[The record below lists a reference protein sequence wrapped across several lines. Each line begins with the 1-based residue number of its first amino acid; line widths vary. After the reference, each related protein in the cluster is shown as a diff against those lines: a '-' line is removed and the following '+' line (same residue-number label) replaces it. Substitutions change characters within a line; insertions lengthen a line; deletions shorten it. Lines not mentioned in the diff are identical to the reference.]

1 MSVVERQL
9 AEKYD
14 SIAPLLDE
22 RQRRRWL
29 GIEARALG
37 RGGVSAVA
45 RATGASRT
53 TVTAAVGEV
62 AGGGRIRRQGGY
74 AERER
79 VVHAANGTTPSNPN
93 NVHVIYAQVLSG
105 LARKF
110 VGGHATR
117 G

>member
-1 MSVVERQL
+1 VSVAVERQL
-9 AEKYD
+9 AEKYE

-53 TVTAAVGEV
+53 TVTAAVAEL
-62 AGGGRIRRQGGY
+62 AGARIRRQGGY

-79 VVHAANGTTPSNPN
+79 VVHGC
-93 NVHVIYAQVLSG
+93 
-105 LARKF
+105 AR
-110 VGGHATR
+110 VSPGWWRHWSVW
-117 G
+117 